1 MVRRFL
7 IPFLLSCAVANIG
20 AAAEENWRPL
30 LNEKLTGWE
39 VWLGRP
45 HASIQGLPADL
56 PTDEKGKKL
65 PLGLANDPKGV
76 FTVKIA
82 TAGPVITASAM
93 VGVAGQPLSGS
104 INITSPGAT
113 SLSVSITGVPLGMG
127 FVVSGS
133 TIVANWPKPVAGSY
147 QLVVTAKD
155 SAGLSAQLKVPVTI
169 NPR

>member
-1 MVRRFL
+1 M
-7 IPFLLSCAVANIG
+7 S
-20 AAAEENWRPL
+20 
-30 LNEKLTGWE
+30 
-39 VWLGRP
+39 
-45 HASIQGLPADL
+45 
-56 PTDEKGKKL
+56 
-65 PLGLANDPKGV
+65 
-76 FTVKIA
+76 
-82 TAGPVITASAM
+82 ASALEG
-93 VGVAGQPLSGS
+93 VGVQSLSG
-104 INITSPGAT
+104 IFNITSPGAT